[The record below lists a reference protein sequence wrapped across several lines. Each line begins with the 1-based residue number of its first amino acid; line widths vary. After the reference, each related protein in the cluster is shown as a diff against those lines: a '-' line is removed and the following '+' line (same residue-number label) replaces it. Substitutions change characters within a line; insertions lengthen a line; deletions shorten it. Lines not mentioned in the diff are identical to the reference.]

1 MCIQEYRKFKR
12 NKDRLLPHDLNAEEV
27 VLNYLLMNKKSL
39 IINNLQPHEFYNEIN
54 KILFEVMLELY
65 NQEQSINQVT
75 IANKLFDQNIT
86 VKRDYIKSLSNDEQ
100 RNPNSKVVDTY
111 KRSVKRKRD
120 ENDSDF
126 EIIDPYDRDNKRRG
140 DANASGLEIKDPHD
154 RIEKKRKSEIEK
166 KNG

>member
-1 MCIQEYRKFKR
+1 MCIQEYPKFKR
-12 NKDRLLPHDLNAEEV
+12 NKDILLPHDLNAEEV

-86 VKRDYIKSLSNDEQ
+86 VKKDYIKSLMDEKYIKAHAYPIDDYINVIKKTSEVRILINNNDEG
-100 RNPNSKVVDTY
+100 D
-111 KRSVKRKRD
+111 D
-120 ENDSDF
+120 
-126 EIIDPYDRDNKRRG
+126 IDPEIRREVLKESIKYDNLNKFHYL
-140 DANASGLEIKDPHD
+140 AH
-154 RIEKKRKSEIEK
+154 
-166 KNG
+166 

>member
-1 MCIQEYRKFKR
+1 MCIQEYPKFKR
-12 NKDRLLPHDLNAEEV
+12 NKDIILPHDLNAEEV

-86 VKRDYIKSLSNDEQ
+86 VKRDYIKSLMDKKYIKAHAYPIDDYINVIKKTSEVRILINNNDEG
-100 RNPNSKVVDTY
+100 D
-111 KRSVKRKRD
+111 D
-120 ENDSDF
+120 
-126 EIIDPYDRDNKRRG
+126 IDPEIRREVLKESIKYDNLNKFHYL
-140 DANASGLEIKDPHD
+140 AH
-154 RIEKKRKSEIEK
+154 
-166 KNG
+166 